1 MKLTLKV
8 ILIVVITVTTII
20 SSIFFV
26 LARHFD
32 AQVEQHLLMTARTL
46 YENIVIVRKWVS
58 DNSGVLIK
66 KRPGMLSNPFLP
78 HPDLLTDRGDTLTLK
93 NPAMVTRELSEL
105 SFTIGR
111 DFSFHLA
118 SLGFINP
125 ANKPDEFETE
135 ALLYFHDSTHANS
148 FQEFYHPEEKDGR
161 HFFRYFAPLYTEES
175 CLSCHSDHGYKLG
188 DLRGGMSILLVTDR
202 YQEAKEAN
210 LIFFISSG
218 AFTIIIL
225 SLLLFIAIRKS
236 VITPLK
242 LIENSAQTIREGT
255 YDSDLKLNKR
265 DEIGSLALTFEEMR
279 KKIKSYTEQLI
290 NSEQKYRKMIEYSI
304 EAVAIINEMDQIIEC
319 NEKLVTLTGYEHGDM
334 RTLKFKDL
342 INYNE
347 RKVIR
352 LEEQAEN
359 FETLLFTKFNLRI
372 PVDVNI
378 LRGFSLGTE
387 QNLSFGYIR
396 DLSERKKIEEYSLQ
410 TEKMFALGQVSSGIA
425 HEIRNPLFALKNN
438 LAYLNDKFG
447 KNEEFKEI
455 YQEFGD
461 SIDRI
466 ENLVS
471 GILDYAKPHNLSFT
485 MVDIEQIIN
494 QCLVLVKKQFEKSS
508 IKIEI
513 AFNHGNQLIEADPH
527 LLEQVFINLILNAFQ
542 AMDGAGVLKIVT
554 SASQDYVIIS
564 VEDAGKGIPK
574 AEIDRIFEPFY
585 SKSSNG
591 TGLGLAIAQRILS
604 QHNATYSVK
613 SEIGLGTTFNLS
625 FPHRQG

>member
-8 ILIVVITVTTII
+8 ILIVVVTVTTII
-20 SSIFFV
+20 SSIFYV

-32 AQVEQHLLMTARTL
+32 QQMEEHLLMTARTL

-66 KRPGMLSNPFLP
+66 KRPGMISNPYLP

-93 NPAMVTRELSEL
+93 NPALVTRELSEL

-135 ALLYFHDSTHANS
+135 ALLYFHDSTNVNL
-148 FQEFYHPEEKDGR
+148 FQEFYRPEEKDGR

-188 DLRGGMSILLVTDR
+188 DLRGGMSILLETDR

-210 LIFFISSG
+210 LLFFVFSG
-218 AFTIIIL
+218 TSTIIIL
-225 SLLLFIAIRKS
+225 SLLLFYAIRKI

-242 LIENSAQTIREGT
+242 LIENSAQTIREGK
-255 YDSDLKLNKR
+255 YDTGLKLNKR
-265 DEIGSLALTFEEMR
+265 DEIGRLAITFEEMR

-290 NSEQKYRKMIEYSI
+290 SSEQKYRYLIEYSI
-304 EAVAIINEMDQIIEC
+304 EAVAIINARDEIIEC
-319 NEKLVTLTGYEHGDM
+319 NEKMGTLTGYQQSELL
-334 RTLKFKDL
+334 TKQFKNL
-342 INYNE
+342 VNYND
-347 RKVIR
+347 RKV
-352 LEEQAEN
+352 LHHEEMTEN
-359 FETLLFTKFNLRI
+359 FETLLFTRFDLKV
-372 PVDVNI
+372 PVEVNI
-378 LRGFSLGTE
+378 LKGFSLGSE
-387 QNLSFGYIR
+387 DNLSFAYIR
-396 DLSERKKIEEYSLQ
+396 DLSERKKLEEYSIQ

-438 LAYLNDKFG
+438 LAYLDKQYG
-447 KNEEFKEI
+447 KQKEFKKI
-455 YQEFGD
+455 YNEFKDG
-461 SIDRI
+461 IDRI
-466 ENLVS
+466 ESLVS
-471 GILDYAKPHNLSFT
+471 GILDYARPHEISFT
-485 MVDIEQIIN
+485 MVNIGEIVG
-494 QCLVLVKKQFEKSS
+494 QCLVLVKKQFENSS
-508 IKIEI
+508 IKIETT
-513 AFNHGNQLIEADPH
+513 FNHGSQLIEADSH

-542 AMDGAGVLKIVT
+542 AMDGAGLLKIKSSTPDKHVN
-554 SASQDYVIIS
+554 IS
-564 VEDAGKGIPK
+564 IEDAGEGIPED
-574 AEIDRIFEPFY
+574 EIDRIFEPFY

-591 TGLGLAIAQRILS
+591 TGLGLAITQRILS

-613 SEIGLGTTFNLS
+613 SKIGLGTTFNLS